1 MQTPRLKLVLFAGE
15 CLTAS
20 VVFASDFLHPATFL
34 HSNKP
39 QRWNFLRIF
48 FVQCYWI
55 HAVIYC
61 LHVLASLRCLRHSGG
76 WARAAKILTNQG
88 AVATAPKHLTGAAA
102 GCINIKLANC
112 ARRKKIILKGL
123 FLLRAVLTNDQSG
136 ALSTYYECTLR
147 VVNISFSGK
156 DAVISRSGKDNNR
169 PTLEE
174 YLSQLIPCLPRV
186 SMCRFTS
193 RCDHNP

>member
-1 MQTPRLKLVLFAGE
+1 MSHSFCRL
-15 CLTAS
+15 
-20 VVFASDFLHPATFL
+20 
-34 HSNKP
+34 
-39 QRWNFLRIF
+39 
-48 FVQCYWI
+48 
-55 HAVIYC
+55 
-61 LHVLASLRCLRHSGG
+61 CLRLSTPCHFSAQQQASEVEFFENLFCTVLLDTCSNILSSCPCKSEMFGTLWGVGKGCQNIDQSGSGG
-76 WARAAKILTNQG
+76 NCTKTSDRSCCWLHQYQ
-88 AVATAPKHLTGAAA
+88 A
-102 GCINIKLANC
+102 GKLRPAFRYTC
-112 ARRKKIILKGL
+112 KKIILKGL
-123 FLLRAVLTNDQSG
+123 FLLRAELTNDQSG